1 MKLRY
6 GGLTPRQRECRTFIT
21 LLWCV
26 PTVAVLV
33 LSAAS
38 SSFAQSATA
47 PEAED
52 AADARLG
59 NTPPVSLPP
68 VTVYGR
74 RRAPQ
79 PVSNEAPG
87 PSLPSGVVLDGGPP
101 VEQTT
106 AGPVSGYRALTSIS
120 ATKTETPI
128 ERVPQAVAVIPRA
141 VIEDQHPLTQS
152 EALRNVSGVSGNPS
166 NSFLGWSY
174 KVRGFAADR
183 YVDGLPN
190 YYDGG
195 DNVSLVNTE
204 RIEVLKGPAGILYQ
218 GGIGPVGGIINTIS
232 KLPTPN
238 RFAEAGVMAGG
249 YRLWNPW
256 VDLNQPLD
264 ASGTALFRFTG
275 EFERSGDYVDVI
287 EHDRYSLNPTFLS
300 DNRDGTRITV
310 QGRFDSRAF
319 QNYPGL
325 PGAGTVDRSAFS
337 IRDTLYPTDPSVP
350 KSRTSYN
357 GVTVRLD
364 REVDDVWS
372 MNAAVRVSQL
382 RLDDVGQFFASSTP
396 AFGSTFAMLDF
407 NFNVDTRE
415 LASDVNV
422 IARTGHGAVTN
433 IFLLGADYD
442 AVSDNSRFDGAFAG
456 FVDVTQPVFPPYTMP
471 GPNSPLFTFKGTY
484 QNSGV
489 TAQVQSNIWER
500 LHLLA
505 GVRMAHVRIH
515 SIDDAARTDYITD
528 AWKPLPRV
536 GTVFDLLPGVS
547 VFADYSQG
555 YRGVAF
561 FNTGTAPKPEEA
573 EQTEGGL
580 KLVLPSGF
588 TSTLSFFTI
597 TRRNVVSLLPG
608 NPVLAQQVGEQRS
621 QGFDIDLTW
630 QPLPGLSMLASYAHI
645 DAYVT
650 QDQTYPSGNKID
662 RVPADSG
669 RFWVNY
675 KFQEGALQDVS
686 IGAGFYA
693 ASKQASALDNL
704 YFTPAFIT
712 YDGKIAYETGRWSVA
727 LIGKNIADQRYFVPF
742 PVGNG
747 MIAPAE
753 PRTIYI
759 AAMAKY

>member
-1 MKLRY
+1 M
-6 GGLTPRQRECRTFIT
+6 
-21 LLWCV
+21 
-26 PTVAVLV
+26 PT
-33 LSAAS
+33 
-38 SSFAQSATA
+38 
-47 PEAED
+47 
-52 AADARLG
+52 
-59 NTPPVSLPP
+59 NT
-68 VTVYGR
+68 
-74 RRAPQ
+74 
-79 PVSNEAPG
+79 
-87 PSLPSGVVLDGGPP
+87 
-101 VEQTT
+101 
-106 AGPVSGYRALTSIS
+106 
-120 ATKTETPI
+120 
-128 ERVPQAVAVIPRA
+128 
-141 VIEDQHPLTQS
+141 
-152 EALRNVSGVSGNPS
+152 
-166 NSFLGWSY
+166 FLGFAY

-238 RFAEAGVMAGG
+238 RFAEAGVMAGSYG
-249 YRLWNPW
+249 LWNSW
-256 VDLNQPLD
+256 VDLNQPLT
-264 ASGTALFRFTG
+264 ANGTVLFRFTG
-275 EFERSGDYVDVI
+275 DFERSRDYIDVI
-287 EHDRYSLNPTFLS
+287 EHGRYSLNPTLMF
-300 DNRDGTRITV
+300 DNRDGTRITL

-319 QNYPGL
+319 QSYPGL

-337 IRDTLYPTDPSVP
+337 IRDTLYPSDPNLP
-350 KSRTSYN
+350 KSRTTYN
-357 GVTVRLD
+357 GVTARLE
-364 REVDDVWS
+364 REFDDVWS

-382 RLDDVGQFFASSTP
+382 RLGNPNQFFASSTP
-396 AFGSTFAMLDF
+396 AFGSTFAMLNS

-415 LASDVNV
+415 LASDVNL
-422 IARTGHGAVTN
+422 IAKTRHGPVKNT
-433 IFLLGADYD
+433 FLLGADYD
-442 AVSDNSRFDGAFAG
+442 GVRDNSRFDGAFAG
-456 FVDVTQPVFPPYTMP
+456 LVDVTNPVFPSYTMP
-471 GPNSPLFTFKGTY
+471 GIPLFTFKGMY

-489 TAQVQSNIWER
+489 TAQVQSSIWER

-515 SIDDAARTDYITD
+515 SIDDAARTDYVTD
-528 AWKPLPRV
+528 SWKPLPRV
-536 GTVFDLLPGVS
+536 GAVFDLLPGVS

-555 YRGVAF
+555 YRGVGF
-561 FNTGTAPKPEEA
+561 FNTGRAPKPEEA

-669 RFWVNY
+669 RFWANY
-675 KFQEGALQDVS
+675 KFQQGPLRDVS
-686 IGAGFYA
+686 VGAGLYA
-693 ASKQASALDNL
+693 ASKQASSLDNV

-712 YDGKIAYETGRWSVA
+712 YDGKIAYETERWSVA
-727 LIGKNIADQRYFVPF
+727 LIGKNLADRRYFVPF

-747 MIAPAE
+747 MVAPAE
-753 PRTIYI
+753 PRTVY
-759 AAMAKY
+759 AVAKVKY